1 MFLFSV
7 WGCFYN
13 FVAFHLLVI
22 CYVLLIPALRTYVSL
37 SLWKQHHELS
47 TAACCLWCYCW
58 LGRRFIY
65 ALFNPQR
72 RGWRDV
78 WGSLIDQTIYF
89 SLLLHNKRQAFMSWA
104 KNSSRSIFEL
114 MGSFSKSSTRGFS
127 APARGIKSCWFDRN
141 RCFSLTELFIML
153 LSLKMV
159 LSLGRYHKS

>member
-1 MFLFSV
+1 MSCLCPHHVHIS
-7 WGCFYN
+7 
-13 FVAFHLLVI
+13 LLV
-22 CYVLLIPALRTYVSL
+22 YENHSTTSFQLLL
-37 SLWKQHHELS
+37 
-47 TAACCLWCYCW
+47 AACDATAGWAGVSYMPFLT
-58 LGRRFIY
+58 
-65 ALFNPQR
+65 P
-72 RGWRDV
+72 RGEDGAT
-78 WGSLIDQTIYF
+78 WGSLIDRTIYF

-159 LSLGRYHKS
+159 LSLGRYHNS